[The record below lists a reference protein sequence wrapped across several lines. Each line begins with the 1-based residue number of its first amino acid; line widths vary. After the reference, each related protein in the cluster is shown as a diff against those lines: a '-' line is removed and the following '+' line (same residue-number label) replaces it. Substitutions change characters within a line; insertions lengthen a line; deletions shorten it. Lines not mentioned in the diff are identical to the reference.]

1 MYSELTFALK
11 AVADYPASIFPE
23 ELLAAYPEAKVILTI
38 RGEDEWYKSM
48 MATVWHGHITA
59 PADDVPREDSLR
71 KTFHFHCWDND
82 FPKNGRALFQRH
94 NALVRSASEKREF
107 LEFRPE
113 DGWGTLC
120 EFPGVPVPSEPY
132 PRTDAFGDYKTATAG
147 QHAESGE
154 K

>member
-1 MYSELTFALK
+1 MT
-11 AVADYPASIFPE
+11 
-23 ELLAAYPEAKVILTI
+23 
-38 RGEDEWYKSM
+38 
-48 MATVWHGHITA
+48 
-59 PADDVPREDSLR
+59 
-71 KTFHFHCWDND
+71 
-82 FPKNGRALFQRH
+82 FPKMAALFQRH

-132 PRTDAFGDYKTATAG
+132 PRTDAFGDYKTATTG

-154 K
+154 KRRCRPMILF